1 MNNLTQNGL
10 KCYLWGD
17 LLLLQDLRCLHWSP
31 WLKQCLVSNGEI
43 NQSSVSE
50 PKCLLCEIR
59 CVVWYRTGFGC
70 ADKADSHSYHA
81 CHIFKF
87 SFSPF
92 ERIFLLKKSKK
103 KKKYNLILP
112 PSCRC
117 VCPVFPHSYF
127 GNALPGFTKYGVNM
141 SLQPLAKFV
150 GRGGGGARE
159 TNGPQI
165 FFLPKYSFFFPLL
178 NWRGAKKEVE
188 IFSGLLFW
196 WCKEKKM

>member
-103 KKKYNLILP
+103 KKKIQSYITTLLSLCVSGFP
-112 PSCRC
+112 PFLLWKCLTGFYEIWC
-117 VCPVFPHSYF
+117 KHVIAAIGEVC
-127 GNALPGFTKYGVNM
+127 GE
-141 SLQPLAKFV
+141 
-150 GRGGGGARE
+150 RGWGCKGDKWPS
-159 TNGPQI
+159 N
-165 FFLPKYSFFFPLL
+165 
-178 NWRGAKKEVE
+178 
-188 IFSGLLFW
+188 IFST
-196 WCKEKKM
+196 